1 MRFLLLSLLISF
13 DLMSLTKREADQE
26 KNAGSVLRHSKKS
39 VRTSRKR
46 RAAGSSKNP
55 SGFFSSS
62 NLALLNSSE
71 FEEVRQDFENEKSR
85 RLFEEILMDFF
96 SSSWFL
102 RTSRNSKFEE
112 VRQDFEKEKSRR
124 LFEES

>member
-1 MRFLLLSLLISF
+1 
-13 DLMSLTKREADQE
+13 
-26 KNAGSVLRHSKKS
+26 
-39 VRTSRKR
+39 
-46 RAAGSSKNP
+46 
-55 SGFFSSS
+55 
-62 NLALLNSSE
+62 LLNSSE